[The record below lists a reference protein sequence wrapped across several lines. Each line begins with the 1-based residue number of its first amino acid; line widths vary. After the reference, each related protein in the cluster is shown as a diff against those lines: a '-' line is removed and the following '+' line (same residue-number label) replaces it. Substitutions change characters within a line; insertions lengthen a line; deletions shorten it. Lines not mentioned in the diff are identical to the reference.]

1 MNRRRFLRWTAG
13 SAVLSSWAVASGCCS
28 TSGLPPQRTFATRG
42 VVLVPEDLSL
52 TDWPARAAGAGLT
65 TVALHHQ
72 NSPARVIEFIHSAAG
87 EKFLAECHRHRLHV
101 EYELHAMKEL
111 LPRHLFQ
118 AHPEWF
124 RMNTQAARV
133 PDANCC
139 VHQEGAL
146 ETILRNAVRIA
157 RVLTPTTGRFFY
169 WGDDGEAWCRC
180 PRCREFSDSD
190 QALLLENSLVKAL
203 RAVHRQASLA
213 HLAYANTLPP
223 PQHVRP
229 AQGVFLEYAPIQR
242 RYDVPYAQQTG
253 TDTKDGLPLLDANL
267 AIFPRA
273 TTQVLEYWLDV
284 SRFSSWRRPA
294 VRLPWNPEVF
304 QRDLDT
310 YAARGIRHVTSFA
323 VWVDRDYQGRF
334 GEPDFVRDYGRWLS
348 VRRSGP

>member
-1 MNRRRFLRWTAG
+1 MNRRQFLRWTAG
-13 SAVLSSWAVASGCCS
+13 SAALSAWAVASGCHS
-28 TSGLPPQRTFATRG
+28 TSAHLRRGTATTRG

-52 TDWPARAAGAGLT
+52 ADWPARAAEAGLT

-72 NSPARVIEFIHSAAG
+72 NSPARVMDFIRSAPG
-87 EKFLAECHRHRLHV
+87 EKFLAECQRHRLHV

-111 LPRHLFQ
+111 LPRDLFEK
-118 AHPEWF
+118 HPEWF
-124 RMNTQAARV
+124 RMNAQGARV

-139 VHQEGAL
+139 VHQAGAV
-146 ETILRNAVRIA
+146 ETILRNAALIA

-229 AQGVFLEYAPIQR
+229 AEGVFLEYAPIQR

-267 AIFPRA
+267 TVFPRA

-284 SRFSSWRRPA
+284 SRFSGWRRPA
-294 VRLPWNPEVF
+294 VRLPWNPEVL
-304 QRDLDT
+304 QSDLET
-310 YAARGIRHVTSFA
+310 YAARGIRHITSFA
-323 VWVDRDYQGRF
+323 AWIDDDYRFRF
-334 GEPDFVRDYGRWLS
+334 GEPDFLRDYGRQLS
-348 VRRSGP
+348 VERRGR